1 MNRREFMQCAAV
13 LVSGATI
20 SSLGFTMNHE
30 QHAFIAS
37 APNYIRKPVNFFSA
51 IQRSTV
57 SAISEAIIPATD
69 TPGAIAAGIPAFI
82 ELMVSEWFNSQE
94 QALFMEGLDALIQ
107 QTQEQHQKSFDE
119 ITMSEQVT
127 LLEKLEDDAS
137 DSSWYQRGN
146 VMRDIVSDA
155 PFICQIKELT
165 TWGFFTSEVG
175 GKQVLRDN
183 PMPMRFDGEIPLKP
197 EESSWVSTYTVM

>member
-13 LVSGATI
+13 LISGASI
-20 SSLGFTMNHE
+20 SSLGFTMNHD
-30 QHAFIAS
+30 QHAFLAS
-37 APNYIRKPVNFFSA
+37 APNYIKNPVNFFSA
-51 IQRSTV
+51 LQRSAV

-69 TPGAIAAGIPAFI
+69 TPGAIEAGVPAFI
-82 ELMVSEWFNSQE
+82 ELMVAEWFNPQE
-94 QALFMEGLDALIQ
+94 RANFMAGLDALMQ
-107 QTQEQHQKSFDE
+107 QSQEQYQKSFND
-119 ITMSEQVT
+119 ITQSEQVT

-137 DSSWYQRGN
+137 DSIWYQRGN

-175 GKQVLRDN
+175 GKQVLRSN
-183 PMPMRFDGEIPLKP
+183 PMPMRFDGDIPLKA
-197 EESSWVSTYTVM
+197 EESTWISTYTVM